1 MPLPPDIT
9 IVLLGII
16 SGFSSSAPLGPINFW
31 ITDRV
36 ISRKDQGVRWFITGV
51 ILADLGH
58 ALAASWG
65 YLLLLSQSAWGT
77 GLHWIG
83 GLLLLTIGLKSLGSS
98 FTEASS
104 ISEKRENI
112 TQTSTTQCRELALGF
127 LMCAINPAFLVFWVT
142 VFDLLQVRLGISLTK
157 TQLGIFLTSL
167 GFGDFL
173 WFVLLIRLSQ
183 KGRDMATPRAI
194 SLIRR
199 TIALSFIVIGLG
211 TLAIQAKT

>member
-1 MPLPPDIT
+1 MIA
-9 IVLLGII
+9 LLGMV

-31 ITDRV
+31 ITGSV
-36 ISRKDQGVRWFITGV
+36 ISRKDQGVRWFIMGV

-65 YLLLLSQSAWGT
+65 YLLLLRQSPWGT
-77 GLHWIG
+77 SLHWFS
-83 GLLLLTIGLKSLGSS
+83 GLLLLIIGLKSFRSS
-98 FTEASS
+98 SNQATSVPDKGENVTHSS
-104 ISEKRENI
+104 PTQYREF
-112 TQTSTTQCRELALGF
+112 LLGF

-142 VFDLLQVRLGISLTK
+142 VFDLMQVRLGINLTK

-167 GFGDFL
+167 SLGDLL
-173 WFVLLIRLSQ
+173 WFILLIKLSQ
-183 KGRDMATPRAI
+183 RGRDMATPRAI

-199 TIALSFIVIGLG
+199 TIALSFIVIGLA